1 MQLPDGWTAERAAM
15 DYVRWLPHFL
25 HWFLRVRRGAGEG
38 FSFVLVPFG
47 ITLLT
52 LRHSTSRSSADR
64 QLFYVTGGVLAS
76 AGSSARFEMRQV
88 LGGRILLTVV
98 HDYEPRLPWLLYVS
112 TQAHFHRW
120 LMHRFAN
127 HLLNEPDV
135 GEPTT
140 TSLKAFPS

>member
-1 MQLPDGWTAERAAM
+1 
-15 DYVRWLPHFL
+15 
-25 HWFLRVRRGAGEG
+25 
-38 FSFVLVPFG
+38 
-47 ITLLT
+47 
-52 LRHSTSRSSADR
+52 
-64 QLFYVTGGVLAS
+64 
-76 AGSSARFEMRQV
+76 MRQV

-135 GEPTT
+135 GEATT